1 MGPILV
7 EWLDL
12 GLRWLHVMAGIAW
25 IGTSFYFIALDLA
38 LRDRGGLPPGVHGET
53 WQVHG
58 GGFYRM
64 QKYTVAPPELPE
76 ELTWFKWEAYTT
88 WLSGFALLVALY
100 YWRAELYLIDPA
112 VMALTPGQA
121 VTIGLGSLLLG
132 LLVYE
137 ALCRSPLGRDDRKL
151 ALVGFILLVLAGLAY
166 TQVFSG
172 RGAFIHVGSLIG
184 TIMVASVAH
193 VIIPNQRKVVAA
205 LKRGEVPEARLG
217 RQARQRSLH
226 NNYLTLPVV
235 FVMISNHYPLT
246 FASRFNWVILAI
258 IIVVGFAIRHFFNE
272 RHKGK
277 PSPWWTWA
285 VAAAGMTVVIALG
298 QLTQRNDAAEAAM
311 PAGAGALGTESA
323 GIAHEIVLTRCAVCH
338 MAEPAWEGVA
348 VAPKGVMLDTP
359 VRIDRQAHEIWLQA
373 VATRAMPPGNLTAM
387 TEDERAQLA
396 DWLAPPANPR

>member
-1 MGPILV
+1 MDPILL
-7 EWLDL
+7 EWLNL

-38 LRDRGGLPPGVHGET
+38 LRNPGGLPIGVHGET

-64 QKYTVAPPELPE
+64 QKYTVAPAELPE

-88 WLSGFALLVALY
+88 WISGFALLAVLY
-100 YWRAELYLIDPA
+100 YWHAELYLIDPA
-112 VMALTPGQA
+112 VMALAPWQA
-121 VTIGLGSLLLG
+121 VAIGVASLLVG
-132 LLVYE
+132 LVVYE
-137 ALCRSPLGRDDRKL
+137 GLCRSPLGQDDRRL
-151 ALVGFILLVLAGLAY
+151 ALVGFLLLVAAGFAY
-166 TQVFSG
+166 AQIFSG

-217 RQARQRSLH
+217 QQARQRSLH

-246 FASRFNWVILAI
+246 FASRFNWIILAI

-272 RHKGK
+272 RHKGR
-277 PSPWWTWA
+277 PSPWWTLG
-285 VAAAGMTVVIALG
+285 VAAAGMVLVIVLG
-298 QLTQRNDAAEAAM
+298 QVPPASE
-311 PAGAGALGTESA
+311 AGASAAPSA
-323 GIAHEIVLTRCAVCH
+323 GTAGAASADAAHEIVLARCAVCH
-338 MAEPAWEGVA
+338 MAQPAWAGIA
-348 VAPKGVMLDTP
+348 VAPKGVLLDTP
-359 VRIDRQAHEIWLQA
+359 ERIERHAREIWLQA
-373 VATRAMPPGNLTAM
+373 VATHAMPPGNLSAITA
-387 TEDERAQLA
+387 EERAQLA
-396 DWLAPPANPR
+396 AWLAPRIDAR